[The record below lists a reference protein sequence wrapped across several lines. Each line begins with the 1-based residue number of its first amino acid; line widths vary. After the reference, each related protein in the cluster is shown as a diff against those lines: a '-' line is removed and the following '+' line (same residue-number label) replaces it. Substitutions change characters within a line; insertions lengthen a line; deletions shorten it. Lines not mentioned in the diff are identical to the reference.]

1 MGKKS
6 AHTGLSPK
14 DRSMNIMDKFIRKNE
29 AKTVNQP
36 ILPARRKDP
45 NVPINLWPIKD
56 QIEYYDNL
64 TENDRFVETYRNYAD
79 WFNAVKNKSSVYH
92 ITFISMVA
100 DKKDIMKK
108 MYADKVWPKAA
119 VRELQ
124 KLGVY

>member
-6 AHTGLSPK
+6 AHTGMSPK
-14 DRSMNIMDKFIRKNE
+14 DRSMNIMDKFIRKNS
-29 AKTVNQP
+29 AKTAGQP
-36 ILPARRKDP
+36 ILPARRKAAD
-45 NVPINLWPIKD
+45 VPIDLWPLKD
-56 QIEYYDNL
+56 QIEYYENL
-64 TENDRFVETYRNYAD
+64 TEDDEFVETYRNYAD
-79 WFNAVKNKSSVYH
+79 WFNAVKKKSSVYH

-108 MYADKVWPKAA
+108 MYEDKMWPKVA